1 MEPFYQTQS
10 TDPKSRST
18 MSEAIEKKIQ
28 EAKKRHATG
37 EEFYNQEQGDKN
49 LFKWL
54 EECLERAKGRKN
66 NDIMVH
72 LATIGKAM
80 DNHPDATIEL
90 TLSKKEVHIAVF
102 LARAFEDISA
112 IWFLEDLTMQ
122 NLRHTKKKELDR
134 ILSNLEKKPSLKRPR
149 EEEPNE
155 VPSKKQKFPEFE
167 IDPDFEGWLNGEREF
182 IEGVDEA

>member
-1 MEPFYQTQS
+1 
-10 TDPKSRST
+10 
-18 MSEAIEKKIQ
+18 MSEAIEKKIR
-28 EAKKRHATG
+28 EAKEKYANG
-37 EEFYNQEQGDKN
+37 GDFYNQEQGDKN

-80 DNHPDATIEL
+80 DNHPDETIEL

-102 LARAFEDISA
+102 LARAFEDIST

-122 NLRHTKKKELDR
+122 NLRHTRRE
-134 ILSNLEKKPSLKRPR
+134 NLTG
-149 EEEPNE
+149 
-155 VPSKKQKFPEFE
+155 F
-167 IDPDFEGWLNGEREF
+167 
-182 IEGVDEA
+182 